1 MYSADGK
8 IQFHWEGMNG
18 PVAFLAHG
26 IPNLWS
32 VLHISDKVITPSL
45 RKSIVCF
52 LSVWNIQS
60 QSVTPLFDKH
70 AASYTSHIHI
80 QTSAG

>member
-8 IQFHWEGMNG
+8 IQFHWQGMNG
-18 PVAFLAHG
+18 PMALFAHG
-26 IPNLWS
+26 IPNLRS
-32 VLHISDKVITPSL
+32 VLHISDNVITPSL

-60 QSVTPLFDKH
+60 QSVTPLFDTH
-70 AASYTSHIHI
+70 AASYISHTHI